1 MDNSRPKNFGPI
13 QPFKIFQ
20 NFLLVKQT
28 ELLSHEHFIEMKRV
42 DLPFFCEVMRVALAI
57 GDSPLSFRISFLGCS
72 LSLHKQLLYAPRQI
86 QAKGGRR
93 KYKGKEAESGLRCN
107 TPSCSPQTTFNFI

>member
-1 MDNSRPKNFGPI
+1 M
-13 QPFKIFQ
+13 
-20 NFLLVKQT
+20 KQT

-93 KYKGKEAESGLRCN
+93 KIRGRKPKVAYVVIHPLVVLRLLSILSRIK
-107 TPSCSPQTTFNFI
+107 TRLRLERRSRFLYVP